1 MGAQALGLRV
11 IKRPSCGTVPS
22 AAPVSLRAASRT
34 MSGTSRKARPS
45 LTQEILSYLG
55 LANKV
60 GLPGLDGWVI
70 FTPSAQGLQ
79 GPGMGKGSRP
89 WATPWAPGAPG
100 GARRQADQCRP
111 LALTDGSLGDPG
123 HPQDLLE
130 LRRGQGRAEATE
142 GHRRPR

>member
-70 FTPSAQGLQ
+70 FTPSAQGLR

-89 WATPWAPGAPG
+89 WATPWAPGVP
-100 GARRQADQCRP
+100 DQCRP

-130 LRRGQGRAEATE
+130 LQRGQGRAEATE